1 MAQLEI
7 NNINIELG
15 ANRIVLNKDFF
26 SIDDWQSK
34 KIDFS
39 RALTI
44 PKVKFMKFN
53 TLYSFKYKENNSIV
67 FKGIAILTS
76 QAKTESEI
84 LLLDSSIALFDAM
97 NENLNKL
104 DLDSQDFVLNLTEY
118 NNKKTLNS
126 SVWLWS
132 AINNHEEKTLS
143 KNILSNNLAF
153 SRPSF
158 SCQRLLEKIF
168 DVKKWTFETSLK
180 SDLLNK
186 LIISANHEFFYFTS
200 YDKVFNE
207 TVNNIGLSLIN
218 LDSYSF
224 IYTDSVLTSYTLRT
238 NYKTKIRFRGF
249 ITSDSEQ
256 ILQIVGTSSG
266 GANSE
271 TQNFVI
277 NKGRNY
283 YDLTS
288 NDFETADLTYDLD
301 FNFIGS
307 GSLVLED
314 FRIYTLINEIDFG
327 NISAANFTDFLI
339 KTYDNIPNI
348 SQKELFKN
356 CLNSIGGLF
365 KTDSL
370 RKKIYINSLGEIS
383 KLSALDWSHKF
394 IENSEEKVNISNF
407 GQSNYFAYN
416 NKDGSSVGRGV
427 FNIENET
434 LKKSI
439 EVYKSV
445 FSACNEV
452 LINTDSISDFAIYND
467 TERINTF
474 NCVLSYYEN
483 VAAYSIARFKKLN
496 GNNVLAE
503 FYKNVIQAIDKG
515 EVYKVNAVL
524 NNSDFFNFDFTRT
537 IYIKSLKA
545 TFYILKINNYIHNT
559 QCELIMLRL

>member
-1 MAQLEI
+1 MAQIEI
-7 NNINIELG
+7 NNTEIELG
-15 ANRIVLNKDFF
+15 TNRIVLNKESF
-26 SIDDWQSK
+26 SVENWESK

-39 RALTI
+39 ESLTVPRI
-44 PKVKFMKFN
+44 NFMKLN
-53 TLYSFKYKENNSIV
+53 TLYDFKYKENGSIV
-67 FKGIAILTS
+67 FIGIAILLSET
-76 QAKTESEI
+76 KTESEI
-84 LLLDSSIALFDAM
+84 ILLDNSISLFDSM

-104 DLDSQDFVLNLTEY
+104 ELDSQDFVFNLTGY
-118 NNKKTLNS
+118 AAKKVLNS
-126 SVWLWS
+126 SIWLWS
-132 AINNHEEKTLS
+132 AANNHTEKILS

-153 SRPSF
+153 SRPFF
-158 SCQRLLEKIF
+158 SCKRLLELIF

-180 SDLLNK
+180 SELLNK
-186 LIISANHEFFYFTS
+186 LIISSNHETFYFTS
-200 YDKVFNE
+200 YEKTFNE
-207 TVNNIGLSLIN
+207 TIVNTGLSLIE

-224 IYTDSVLTSYTLRT
+224 IKTDSIISTYTLSL
-238 NYKTKIRFRGF
+238 NYKTNIRFRGY

-256 ILQIVGTSSG
+256 ILQIVATSS
-266 GANSE
+266 AATNSE
-271 TQNFVI
+271 TQNFTI

-283 YDLTS
+283 YDFTS
-288 NDFETADLTYDLD
+288 NDFETVDPTYDLD
-301 FNFIGS
+301 FNFVGS
-307 GSLVLED
+307 GSLVLEN

-370 RKKIYINSLGEIS
+370 RKKININSLGE
-383 KLSALDWSHKF
+383 LSNKF
-394 IENSEEKVNISNF
+394 IENSDEKVNISNF
-407 GQSNYFAYN
+407 GQSNYFSYD
-416 NKDGSSVGRGV
+416 NKDSSSVGRGV

-434 LKKSI
+434 IKKSV
-439 EVYKSV
+439 EVYRSI

-474 NCVLSYYEN
+474 NCILSYYEN
-483 VAAYSIARFKKLN
+483 VATYSIGKFDKLN
-496 GNNVLAE
+496 GNNILTE
-503 FYKNVIQAIDKG
+503 FYKNVIQAINKG
-515 EVYKVNAVL
+515 EIYKVNAVL